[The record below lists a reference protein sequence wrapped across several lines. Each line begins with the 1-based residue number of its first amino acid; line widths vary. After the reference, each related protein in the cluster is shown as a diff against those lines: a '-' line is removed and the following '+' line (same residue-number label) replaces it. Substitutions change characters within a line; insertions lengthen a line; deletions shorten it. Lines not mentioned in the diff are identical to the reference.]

1 MYVARWRPSYHDFY
15 AWLDSYNDFASR
27 NIANVCIEFSPVDQI
42 CCTKMGSYYQ
52 SSTLYL
58 SDKFRVYFLAKGFV
72 VVAVVDILVAVG
84 AASPLTI
91 FVLFLYVSDIRSPSF
106 AMAFIVSSWFY
117 FHYLIFII
125 EWKDQIKK

>member
-1 MYVARWRPSYHDFY
+1 
-15 AWLDSYNDFASR
+15 
-27 NIANVCIEFSPVDQI
+27 
-42 CCTKMGSYYQ
+42 MGSYYQ

-125 EWKDQIKK
+125 E